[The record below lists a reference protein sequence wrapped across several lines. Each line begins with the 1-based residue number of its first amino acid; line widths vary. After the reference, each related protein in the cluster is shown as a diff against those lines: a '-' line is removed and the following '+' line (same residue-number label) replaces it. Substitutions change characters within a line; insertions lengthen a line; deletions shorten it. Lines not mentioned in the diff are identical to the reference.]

1 MKRFAALVL
10 ALTLFGAPA
19 VALAAD
25 YNPAQEKP
33 FDLWQREEHTIG

>member
-1 MKRFAALVL
+1 MTQAD
-10 ALTLFGAPA
+10 APA

-33 FDLWQREEHTIG
+33 FELWQREEHTIG